1 MRTALLILL
10 AACTG
15 TIDAHFDPPEPD
27 PFDTVDAL
35 EQPGPPRYT
44 SRLHG
49 CVKMRYATLG
59 NVLASRGVNLAAS
72 DPLSAGAI
80 YTNSAPA
87 LGGPN
92 YAARLRENIGIG
104 LATTAKLFD
113 IYIQAAP
120 ELIAGIAARPE
131 CAGAQLF
138 DSGGRC
144 VARGISCLIGV
155 PATQAHVDVCNDT
168 ISRAADPE
176 SGRRLA
182 VAVLASAAHTCE

>member
-1 MRTALLILL
+1 MRTILFVCL

-15 TIDAHFDPPEPD
+15 TIEYTPDPPEPD
-27 PFDTVDAL
+27 PFDTLDSMQEA
-35 EQPGPPRYT
+35 GPPRYT

-59 NVLASRGVNLAAS
+59 NVLASRGVDLAGT
-72 DPLSAGAI
+72 DPVSAGAL
-80 YTNSAPA
+80 YANGAQA

-92 YAARLRENIGIG
+92 YGARVRENIDVG
-104 LATTAKLFD
+104 LATTAKMFD
-113 IYIQAAP
+113 IYVQAAP
-120 ELIAGIAARPE
+120 EIIAGLPNRPE

-138 DSGGRC
+138 DASGHC

-155 PATQAHVDVCNDT
+155 PATQAHVDICNQT
-168 ISRAADPE
+168 IVRAADVE

-182 VAVLASAAHTCE
+182 VATLASAAHTCE

>member
-1 MRTALLILL
+1 MRAIFLVL

-27 PFDTVDAL
+27 PFDTLDAL

-59 NVLASRGVNLAAS
+59 NVLASRGVDLGAQ
-72 DPLSAGAI
+72 DPVSAGAI
-80 YTNSAPA
+80 YTGAPQA
-87 LGGPN
+87 LAAPN
-92 YAARLRENIGIG
+92 YAARLRENIDIG
-104 LATTAKLFD
+104 LATTEKLFE

-120 ELIAGIAARPE
+120 EIIANLPSRPE
-131 CAGAQLF
+131 CEGVALF
-138 DSGGRC
+138 DAAGHC
-144 VARGISCLIGV
+144 APRGITCLIGQ
-155 PATQAHVDVCNDT
+155 PATQAHVDICNQT
-168 ISRAADPE
+168 IAQAADPE

>member
-1 MRTALLILL
+1 MRHIVLAML

-27 PFDTVDAL
+27 PFDTLDAL

-59 NVLASRGVNLAAS
+59 NVLASRGVDLGAT
-72 DPLSAGAI
+72 DPTSAGAI
-80 YTNSAPA
+80 YGNAVQA

-92 YAARLRENIGIG
+92 YAARLRENVDIG
-104 LATTAKLFD
+104 LATTEKLFE

-120 ELIAGIAARPE
+120 EMIANMASRPE
-131 CAGAQLF
+131 CAGAPLF
-138 DSGGRC
+138 ENGRC
-144 VARGISCLIGV
+144 SVRGISCLIGV
-155 PATQAHVDVCNDT
+155 PATQTHVDICNQT
-168 ISRAADPE
+168 LTQAADPE